1 MTCLK
6 YLSQNMGGIIMD
18 NILEVKNLNKDFE
31 KFKLRDINLELKK
44 GYIMGFIGP
53 NGAGKTTLIKLIMN
67 LIKKDSGSIKIFGKD
82 NIANEREIKERIGF
96 VYDENYFYED
106 LSIENMKKLIAPFY
120 KSWDEALFSKH
131 ILNFGLDRSMKIKD
145 LSKGGK
151 MKFSLSLAL
160 SHDADLIIM
169 DEPTSGLDPIAR
181 REFLDIL
188 YEIIQNEEKS
198 IFFST
203 HITTD
208 LEKIADYISFIN
220 KGEIVFSKEL
230 DDIYK
235 EYSLIKGEDLTDDII
250 SKAIGIRE
258 NKFGFEALIRGS
270 NISGEFIVERPT
282 LEDIMYF
289 HIKGKV

>member
-1 MTCLK
+1 MTSLK
-6 YLSQNMGGIIMD
+6 YLSQNMGGIVMD
-18 NILEVKNLNKDFE
+18 NILEIENLNKDFE
-31 KFKLRDINLELKK
+31 NFKLRDINLQLKK

-82 NIANEREIKERIGF
+82 NIAYEREIKERIGF

-106 LSIENMKKLIAPFY
+106 LSIENMKKVIAPFY
-120 KSWDEALFSKH
+120 KSWDEAIFSKH

-208 LEKIADYISFIN
+208 LEKIADYISFTN

-235 EYSLIKGEDLTDDII
+235 EYSLIKGEDLSDDII

>member
-1 MTCLK
+1 
-6 YLSQNMGGIIMD
+6 MD